1 MRHIPRKRFGQHF
14 LADPQILDRIVA
26 AIDPGGNDSFVEI
39 GPGEG
44 VLTARMLA
52 VVPKM
57 HAVEIDR
64 DLVAGLRRKYGSERL
79 ALYEGDALE
88 LDFSVLPAGL
98 RVIGNLPYNISTALM
113 FHLCSFA
120 GQFVDMHFMLQK
132 EVVERMAAAASTPAY
147 GRLSVMTQY
156 WIEVQPL
163 FRVPASAF
171 RPPPKV
177 ESMMVKLVPR
187 RSQLRDRAD
196 AALLKRVVTAA
207 FSHRRKTLRNALAGL
222 LNESILVEL
231 GVNPGARAENLS
243 LDDYIKLAKHMK
255 GSDIPDQSPTFQED
269 AG

>member
-14 LADPQILDRIVA
+14 LTDASILDGIVA
-26 AIDPGGNDSFVEI
+26 AINPRADDVIVEI

-52 VVPKM
+52 AVARIY
-57 HAVEIDR
+57 AVEIDR
-64 DLVAGLRRKYGSERL
+64 DLASGLRRKYGSERL
-79 ALYEGDALE
+79 MLIEGDALA
-88 LDFSVLPAGL
+88 LDFSMLPAGL

-113 FHLCSFA
+113 FHLCAFA
-120 GQFVDMHFMLQK
+120 DRFVDMHFMLQK
-132 EVVERMAAAASTPAY
+132 EVVERMAAGPSTPAY

-156 WIEVQPL
+156 WFEVQPL

-177 ESMMVKLVPR
+177 ESMMVRLTPR
-187 RSQLRDRAD
+187 HAELRCLAD
-196 AALLKRVVTAA
+196 ADMLKRVVTAA

-222 LNESILVEL
+222 LTESRLIEL

-243 LDDYIKLAKHMK
+243 LNDYVMLSRHLR
-255 GSDIPDQSPTFQED
+255 P
-269 AG
+269 

>member
-14 LADPQILDRIVA
+14 LADAAILDRIAA
-26 AIDPGGNDSFVEI
+26 AINPEADDLFVEI

-44 VLTARMLA
+44 VLTARVLA
-52 VVPKM
+52 AVPRM

-64 DLVAGLRRKYGSERL
+64 DLAAGLRGKYGNERL
-79 ALYEGDALE
+79 TLIEGDALA
-88 LDFSVLPAGL
+88 LDFSTLPAGL

-113 FHLCSFA
+113 FHLCAFA
-120 GQFVDMHFMLQK
+120 DRFVDMHFMLQK
-132 EVVERMAAAASTPAY
+132 EVVERMAAEPSTPAY

-156 WIEVQPL
+156 WFEVQPL
-163 FRVPASAF
+163 FRVAASAF

-177 ESMMVKLVPR
+177 ESMMVRLIPR
-187 RSQLRDRAD
+187 QAHLRGLAD

-222 LNESILVEL
+222 LTEARLIEL

-243 LDDYIKLAKHMK
+243 LNEYLTLSRHLE
-255 GSDIPDQSPTFQED
+255 P
-269 AG
+269 

>member
-14 LADPQILDRIVA
+14 LADEAILDAIVA
-26 AIDPGGNDSFVEI
+26 AINPGADDLFIEI

-52 VVPKM
+52 TVTRM

-64 DLVAGLRRKYGSERL
+64 DLASSLRRKYGSEQL
-79 ALYEGDALE
+79 LLIEGDALS
-88 LDFSVLPAGL
+88 LDFSTLPAGL

-113 FHLCSFA
+113 FHLCAFA
-120 GQFVDMHFMLQK
+120 DRFVDMHFMLQK
-132 EVVERMAAAASTPAY
+132 EVVERMAAVPSTPEY

-156 WIEVQPL
+156 WFEVQPL
-163 FRVPASAF
+163 FRVPAAAF

-177 ESMMVKLVPR
+177 ESMMVRLTPR
-187 RSQLRDRAD
+187 RADLRGLAD
-196 AALLKRVVTAA
+196 AGLLKRVVTAA

-222 LNESILVEL
+222 LTESKLVEL

-243 LDDYIKLAKHMK
+243 LNDYVTLSKHLGK
-255 GSDIPDQSPTFQED
+255 H
-269 AG
+269 